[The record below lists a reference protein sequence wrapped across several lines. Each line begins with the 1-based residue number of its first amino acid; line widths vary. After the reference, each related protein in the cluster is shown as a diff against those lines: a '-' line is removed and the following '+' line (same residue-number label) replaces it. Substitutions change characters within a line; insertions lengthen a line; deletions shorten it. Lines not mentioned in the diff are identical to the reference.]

1 MRGLWFH
8 VQPDLYSEILFKTKS
23 NQPLN
28 QLNKEQQQQ
37 NHRLPSK
44 RRFGLSCYALA
55 DVGFSYGALEKL
67 SLNKMK
73 WKQSVE
79 MDLNVSV
86 KRKIRIT

>member
-1 MRGLWFH
+1 MRELWFH
-8 VQPDLYSEILFKTKS
+8 VQPGLYSEILSKTKS
-23 NQPLN
+23 NQQLN

-37 NHRLPSK
+37 KHRLPSE
-44 RRFGLSCYALA
+44 RRFGLPCCALA
-55 DVGFSYGALEKL
+55 HAGFSYGALEKL
-67 SLNKMK
+67 LLHKMK